1 MKNKAQQL
9 TNECCKQAIRAHK
22 IYLPKCR
29 FWHAHPPKTFAKILP
44 KPFQNPPKTHPK
56 PSQKPSKTH
65 LQKQTCPRRVSKSIF
80 GASWMILDEFWEG
93 PGPPEPFKMEPKS
106 QKNAQNSIMK
116 ISMFFNTIFYRIF
129 MVLASKNGFKIDRF
143 SIMFWKR
150 RFCEN
155 RAPVEAGARFLGCGA
170 SKKRSKIDAEIACE
184 KQLPKSFSKID
195 FDLHFGLPK
204 PPKIAPRSKK
214 IASNIE
220 PKKKL
225 QPLSGRG
232 ARPNGLHPGNQAQ
245 EPC

>member
-22 IYLPKCR
+22 ICLPKRR

-80 GASWMILDEFWEG
+80 GASWTILDEFWEG
-93 PGPPEPFKMEPKS
+93 PGPPKPPKMEPKS

-143 SIMFWKR
+143 SIMF
-150 RFCEN
+150 
-155 RAPVEAGARFLGCGA
+155 
-170 SKKRSKIDAEIACE
+170 
-184 KQLPKSFSKID
+184 
-195 FDLHFGLPK
+195 
-204 PPKIAPRSKK
+204 
-214 IASNIE
+214 
-220 PKKKL
+220 
-225 QPLSGRG
+225 
-232 ARPNGLHPGNQAQ
+232 
-245 EPC
+245 